1 MRINIAKTSVDA
13 DYLMNETEKYEARQA
28 IMPYL
33 IMSQKT
39 VNKLIETV
47 PDRIKVT
54 DRGVYEFDDY
64 MILINANLNF
74 GEVDIR

>member
-1 MRINIAKTSVDA
+1 MRINIAKASVDA

>member
-1 MRINIAKTSVDA
+1 MDA